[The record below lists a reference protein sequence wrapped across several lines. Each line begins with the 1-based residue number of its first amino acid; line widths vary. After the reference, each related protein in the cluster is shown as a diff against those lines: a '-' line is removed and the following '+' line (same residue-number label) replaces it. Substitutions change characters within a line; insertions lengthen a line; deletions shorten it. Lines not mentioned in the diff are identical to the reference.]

1 MNYQTVHMNGTDMTV
16 YENECMICMESDD
29 NGVKTVSVKSIP
41 HLEIACK
48 CDYLVHEACLQ
59 NWLTNNPACPICKQ
73 CLFYNIPQ
81 TSKNATSDA
90 IHVAPL
96 LFPVVFI
103 DSYVVLHLLEARA
116 IPRHYIMFL

>member
-16 YENECMICMESDD
+16 YENECMICMESDDD

-81 TSKNATSDA
+81 TSKKRKPSDCDTCGPSPVSRCLHRFLCCVTSPGSTRNA
-90 IHVAPL
+90 
-96 LFPVVFI
+96 
-103 DSYVVLHLLEARA
+103 
-116 IPRHYIMFL
+116 